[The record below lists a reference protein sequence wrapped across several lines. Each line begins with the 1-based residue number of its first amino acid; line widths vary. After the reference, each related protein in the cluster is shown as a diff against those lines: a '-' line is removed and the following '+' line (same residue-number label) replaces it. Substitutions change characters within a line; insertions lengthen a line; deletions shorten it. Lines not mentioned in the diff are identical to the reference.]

1 MTEAENVA
9 MDVDAFPEEKS
20 SIVLDGDLK
29 FFTVTYW
36 LDLKQ
41 NVQLLE
47 KAVNLL
53 ETRFITRVMRS
64 VPSMRKH
71 LSSSVLIKA
80 IQKNYPQGKKWIRY
94 FLIQLDHVRGAKL
107 LEYLGCSST
116 DSMDINENGKNLGSA
131 IIPETELYLGLLV
144 QIFPF
149 RY

>member
-20 SIVLDGDLK
+20 SIVLD
-29 FFTVTYW
+29 
-36 LDLKQ
+36 DLKQ

-71 LSSSVLIKA
+71 LRSSVLVKA
-80 IQKNYPQGKKWIRY
+80 IQKNYPE
-94 FLIQLDHVRGAKL
+94 DHVRGAKL

-116 DSMDINENGKNLGSA
+116 DSMDINENGKNLASA

-144 QIFPF
+144 QIFLLDTNEW
-149 RY
+149 RKYTTIMLIN